1 MQKVSEKTLNQ
12 SRLSST
18 ATVMTNAGSSSVTP
32 VSLRDWVALTKPKVV
47 LVMLFTVLVG
57 FLLGT
62 DLNIDVTK
70 LLATLVGV
78 GACAASGAVLNHLVD
93 RYRDQKMQRTKRR
106 PVATGRIG
114 SEQAFAFS
122 MALLVLGAGLLV
134 WQVNALTA
142 ALSVAS
148 MFGYGVIYTLWL
160 KGATPQNITV
170 GGLAGAMPP
179 LLGFTAVTGY
189 VGPEAL
195 LWVLIIFTWTP
206 PHFWALAIY
215 KQEDYANAGTPM
227 LPVTHG
233 KEFTA
238 FHAWLY
244 SLLLCLV
251 GTLPVLIGSQGLV
264 YLVIASYI
272 NIRFC
277 WLNYRMWCVPSDY
290 HARRTFKYSIFY
302 IMWLFAALL
311 LDHYVTLIASS

>member
-1 MQKVSEKTLNQ
+1 MEKT
-12 SRLSST
+12 SPKTGLSPT
-18 ATVMTNAGSSSVTP
+18 W
-32 VSLRDWVALTKPKVV
+32 SLKDWIALTKPKVV
-47 LVMLFTVLVG
+47 LVMLFTVMVG
-57 FLLGT
+57 YLLGT
-62 DLNIDVTK
+62 DLSIDVFK
-70 LLATLVGV
+70 LMVTLIGV

-93 RYRDQKMQRTKRR
+93 RYRDSKMQRTKRR
-106 PVATGRIG
+106 PVATGRIA
-114 SEQAFAFS
+114 SEQAFIFS
-122 MALLVLGAGLLV
+122 MLLLLVGAGLLY
-134 WQVNALTA
+134 WIINPLTA

-148 MFGYGVIYTLWL
+148 MFGYGVVYTLWL
-160 KGATPQNITV
+160 KNATPQNITV

-179 LLGFTAVTGY
+179 LLGYTAVTGQM
-189 VGPEAL
+189 GPEAL

-215 KQEDYANAGTPM
+215 KQEDYANAGVPM

-233 KEFTA
+233 KDFTA

-251 GTLPVLIGSQGLV
+251 STLPVLIGSQGLV
-264 YLVIASYI
+264 FLVIATYI

-277 WLNYRMWCVPSDY
+277 WLNYRMWCVPSNPN
-290 HARRTFKYSIFY
+290 ARRTFKYSIVY

>member
-1 MQKVSEKTLNQ
+1 MEKT
-12 SRLSST
+12 ST
-18 ATVMTNAGSSSVTP
+18 RSTHLPSW
-32 VSLRDWVALTKPKVV
+32 SLKDWVALTKPKVV

-57 FLLGT
+57 FLLGSGWT
-62 DLNIDVTK
+62 IQPVT
-70 LLATLVGV
+70 LLATLIGV

-93 RYRDQKMQRTKRR
+93 RYRDSQMQRTKRR
-106 PVATGRIG
+106 PVATGRIA

-122 MALLVLGAGLLV
+122 MLLLFIGAGLLY

-148 MFGYGVIYTLWL
+148 MFGYGVVYTLWL
-160 KGATPQNITV
+160 KKATPQNITI
-170 GGLAGAMPP
+170 GGIAGAMPP
-179 LLGFTAVTGY
+179 LLGYTAVTGY
-189 VGPEAL
+189 IGPEAL

-215 KQEDYANAGTPM
+215 KQEDYAKADIPM

-233 KEFTA
+233 KDFTA

-251 GTLPVLIGSQGLV
+251 GTLPVLLGSQGLV

-277 WLNYRMWCVPSDY
+277 WLNYRMWCAPTNTN
-290 HARRTFKYSIFY
+290 ARRTFRYSIVY

-311 LDHYVTLIASS
+311 LDHYVTLIASL

>member
-1 MQKVSEKTLNQ
+1 MEKTSQ
-12 SRLSST
+12 KTGLSPT
-18 ATVMTNAGSSSVTP
+18 W
-32 VSLRDWVALTKPKVV
+32 SLRDWIALTKPKVV
-47 LVMLFTVLVG
+47 LVMLFTVMVG

-62 DLNIDVTK
+62 DLSIDLFKMLVT
-70 LLATLVGV
+70 LIGV

-93 RYRDQKMQRTKRR
+93 RFRDTQMQRTKRR
-106 PVATGRIG
+106 PVATGRIAT
-114 SEQAFAFS
+114 EQAFVFS
-122 MALLVLGAGLLV
+122 MLLLVIGAGLLY

-148 MFGYGVIYTLWL
+148 MFGYGVVYTLWL
-160 KGATPQNITV
+160 KNATPQNITV

-179 LLGFTAVTGY
+179 LLGYTAVTGQM
-189 VGPEAL
+189 GPEAL

-215 KQEDYANAGTPM
+215 KQEDYANAGVPM

-233 KEFTA
+233 KDFTA

-251 GTLPVLIGSQGLV
+251 STLPVLIGSQGLV

-277 WLNYRMWCVPSDY
+277 WLNYRMWCAPTNPN
-290 HARRTFKYSIFY
+290 ARRTFKYSIIY

>member
-1 MQKVSEKTLNQ
+1 MEKTSQ
-12 SRLSST
+12 KTGLSPT
-18 ATVMTNAGSSSVTP
+18 W
-32 VSLRDWVALTKPKVV
+32 SLRDWIALTKPKVV
-47 LVMLFTVLVG
+47 LVMLFTVMVG

-62 DLNIDVTK
+62 DLSIDLFKMLVT
-70 LLATLVGV
+70 LIGV

-93 RYRDQKMQRTKRR
+93 RFRDTQMQRTKRR
-106 PVATGRIG
+106 PVATGRIAT
-114 SEQAFAFS
+114 EQAFIFS
-122 MALLVLGAGLLV
+122 MLLLVIGAGLLY
-134 WQVNALTA
+134 WLVNPLTA

-148 MFGYGVIYTLWL
+148 MFGYGVVYTLWL
-160 KGATPQNITV
+160 KNATPQNITV

-179 LLGFTAVTGY
+179 LLGYTAVTGQM
-189 VGPEAL
+189 GPEAL

-215 KQEDYANAGTPM
+215 KQEDYANAGVPM

-233 KEFTA
+233 KDFTA

-251 GTLPVLIGSQGLV
+251 STLPVLIGSQGLV
-264 YLVIASYI
+264 YLAIASYI

-277 WLNYRMWCVPSDY
+277 WLNYRMWCAPTNPN
-290 HARRTFKYSIFY
+290 ARRTFKYSIIY